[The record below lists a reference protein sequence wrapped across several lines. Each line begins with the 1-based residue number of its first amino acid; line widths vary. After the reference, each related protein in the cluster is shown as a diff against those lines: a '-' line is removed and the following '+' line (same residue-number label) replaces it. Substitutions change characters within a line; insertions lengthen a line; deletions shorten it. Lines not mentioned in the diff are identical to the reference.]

1 MTEKIESPET
11 EDETIIVPG
20 RDKPKDIPG
29 RKWFPVRNNP
39 LKPQQRTAW
48 RLGPKPDPDAE
59 FSWPPAE
66 PPEIQSRTKKD
77 AQKEDAQLK
86 AGVGTFTS
94 RTAAAMDETKE
105 RAEKVGEKA
114 AKRRA
119 KHSSPD
125 SNETAES

>member
-1 MTEKIESPET
+1 MTEKIESSET

-29 RKWFPVRNNP
+29 RQWFPVRNNP

-66 PPEIQSRTKKD
+66 PPEVQSRRRK
-77 AQKEDAQLK
+77 DAQLK
-86 AGVGTFTS
+86 AGVGTFAS
-94 RTAAAMDETKE
+94 RTAAAMDRAKE
-105 RAEKVGEKA
+105 RI
-114 AKRRA
+114 
-119 KHSSPD
+119 SCSD
-125 SNETAES
+125 SRSGL

>member
-1 MTEKIESPET
+1 MTEKIESSET

-29 RKWFPVRNNP
+29 RQWFPVRNNP

-59 FSWPPAE
+59 FSWPPAK
-66 PPEIQSRTKKD
+66 PPEVQSRRRKD
-77 AQKEDAQLK
+77 DQRKDDQLK
-86 AGVGTFTS
+86 AGVGTFVS
-94 RTAAAMDETKE
+94 RTAAAMDKAKE
-105 RAEKVGEKA
+105 RAEEVGEEA

-119 KHSSPD
+119 KDSSPD
-125 SNETAES
+125 SNEIPES